1 MAYQEMG
8 AYEGD
13 DPGPYW
19 HDQIEAAQ
27 KVFEKWEK
35 RGHKIIKRYRDE
47 RDAVEMP
54 RVRYNILWSN
64 IQVLFPALYGRQAKP
79 EVSRRYMDQDPVG
92 RLASTMLE
100 RVMEYETLQFGDF
113 DQAMRGA
120 VEDRLLPGRGTAWI
134 RYEPVIVNEQPEV
147 SEGAVEVEEPGEAQ
161 IYNTQEEPTERIDAA
176 HSPIDY
182 VYWTDFLHSPAR
194 TWDEVWW
201 VSRAVYMTKDEGIER
216 FGEVFANVG
225 LDSSNTDMDA
235 KNPMTAK
242 NTYDKKAKVFEIWNK
257 RTGKVCWIA
266 KGYPQ
271 ALDERDDPLE
281 LEEFFPCPR
290 PLMATTT
297 TGTMI
302 PVPDY
307 AEYEDQAQELDNLT
321 QRIYLL
327 TKACKAVGVFNAEFK
342 ELGRLFTE
350 GVDNKLF
357 PVTAWAAM
365 SEKGGLKGAIDM
377 MDTSQIIVTLRELYA
392 AREQVKQAIYEIMG
406 ISDILRG
413 ASKAQETLGAQQ
425 LKANFGSLRMR
436 SSQGD
441 VARFASD
448 IFKLKAQVICKFYP
462 PELIVQMSGVMDTP
476 DGQNPQLL
484 QAAVQMLSN
493 STIRDFH
500 IAVEADSLAQI
511 DEQAEKQGA
520 QEAIQAIGLFLR
532 EAIPMISQAP
542 ETLPM
547 ASEMLLFLVRRFR
560 AGRGLE
566 SAVERAMKSLEE
578 KAAMAK
584 QQQPGPS
591 PEMLQ
596 LQADQQAEQMKMQ
609 AQAQTEQMK
618 LQAQAQIEQGKA
630 QLEMQIQQAK
640 MQAEMQL
647 AQMKADFETAKQNNE
662 LQIKAR
668 EMAGKEEY
676 ERWKAELEAATKITV
691 ARMANNPG
699 LDLPVIDAAAAQLT
713 QELAPPIMQA
723 MDKIAMMHDQMAN
736 MHGETMQNIG
746 AAMQRLNAPKRIIR
760 GPDGMVVG
768 VEVVQ

>member
-1 MAYQEMG
+1 MYDETG
-8 AYEGD
+8 AYDGED
-13 DPGPYW
+13 VGPYW
-19 HDQIEAAQ
+19 HDQIETAI
-27 KVFEKWEK
+27 KIFDKWEK
-35 RGHKIIKRYRDE
+35 RGLKVVKRYRDE
-47 RDAVEMP
+47 RDAIEMP
-54 RVRYNILWSN
+54 RMKFNILWSN

-100 RVMEYETLQFGDF
+100 RVMEYETTQFGDF
-113 DQAMRGA
+113 DAAMSGA
-120 VEDRLLPGRGTAWI
+120 VQDRLLPGRGTAWI
-134 RYEPVIVNEQPEV
+134 RYEPVIVNDRPDDDGVLDET
-147 SEGAVEVEEPGEAQ
+147 EESQ
-161 IYNTQEEPTERIDAA
+161 VYNTVEDPTERIDAA

-182 VYWTDFLHSPAR
+182 VYWSDFLHSPAR

-201 VSRAVYMTKDEGIER
+201 VARAVYMTKDEGVER
-216 FGEVFANVG
+216 FGDIFKNVS
-225 LDSSNTDMDA
+225 LTSSNTDMDG
-235 KNPMTAK
+235 KNPLTAK
-242 NTYDKKAKVFEIWNK
+242 MTYDKKAMVYEIWNK

-281 LEEFFPCPR
+281 LEEFFPCPK

-307 AEYEDQAQELDNLT
+307 CEYEDQAQELDNLT

-342 ELGRLFTE
+342 ELARMFSE

-357 PVTAWAAM
+357 PVTGWAAM

-392 AREQVKQAIYEIMG
+392 AREQVKQSIYEIMG

-413 ASKAQETLGAQQ
+413 SSKAQETLGAQQ
-425 LKANFGSLRMR
+425 LKANFGSLRLK

-441 VARFASD
+441 VARFATD

-462 PELIVQMSGVMDTP
+462 PELIVEMSGVMNTP
-476 DGQNPQLL
+476 DGQDPQRL
-484 QAAVQMLSN
+484 QAALEMLSN

-566 SAVERAMKSLEE
+566 SAVERAMKALQD
-578 KAAMAK
+578 KADQAA
-584 QQQPGPS
+584 QQQPGPP

-596 LQADQQAEQMKMQ
+596 MQAEQQAEQMRMQAQAQSEQMKMQ
-609 AQAQTEQMK
+609 ADAQ
-618 LQAQAQIEQGKA
+618 LAQAQA
-630 QLEMQIQQAK
+630 QLEMQMHQAK
-640 MQAEMQL
+640 VQAEMQL
-647 AQMKADFETAKQNNE
+647 AQMKADFEAAKQNNE

-676 ERWKAELEAATKITV
+676 ERWKAELDAATKIMV
-691 ARMANNPG
+691 ARIGSNPG
-699 LDLPVIDAAAAQLT
+699 IDLPVVEAAAAQIT
-713 QELAPPIMQA
+713 NELGGTIVQA
-723 MDKIAMMHDQMAN
+723 MDKITALHDNMAN
-736 MHGETMQNIG
+736 LHGESMQNIG
-746 AAMQRLNAPKRIIR
+746 AAMQKLNAPKKVIR
-760 GPDGMVVG
+760 GADGLVIG
-768 VEVVQ
+768 VETA

>member
-1 MAYQEMG
+1 MTENG
-8 AYEGD
+8 AYEGE

-19 HDQIEAAQ
+19 HDQIETAI
-27 KVFEKWEK
+27 KIFDKWEK
-35 RGHKIIKRYRDE
+35 RGLKVVKRYRDE
-47 RDAVEMP
+47 RDAIEMP
-54 RVRYNILWSN
+54 RMKFNILWSN

-100 RVMEYETLQFGDF
+100 RVMEYETTQFGDF
-113 DQAMRGA
+113 DSAMSGA
-120 VEDRLLPGRGTAWI
+120 VQDRLLPGRGTAWI
-134 RYEPVIVNEQPEV
+134 RYEPVIVNDRPEV
-147 SEGAVEVEEPGEAQ
+147 EGEMERDESQV
-161 IYNTQEEPTERIDAA
+161 YNTVEDPTERIDAA

-182 VYWTDFLHSPAR
+182 VYWSDFLHSPAR

-201 VSRAVYMTKDEGIER
+201 VARAVYMTKEEGVER
-216 FGEVFANVG
+216 FGDVFKNVG
-225 LDSSNTDMDA
+225 LTSSNTDMDG
-235 KNPMTAK
+235 KNPLTAK
-242 NTYDKKAKVFEIWNK
+242 MTYDKKAMVYEIWNK

-281 LEEFFPCPR
+281 LDEFFPCPK

-307 AEYEDQAQELDNLT
+307 CEYEDQAQELDNLT

-342 ELGRLFTE
+342 ELARMFSE

-357 PVTAWAAM
+357 PVTGWAAM

-392 AREQVKQAIYEIMG
+392 AREQVKQSIYEIMG

-413 ASKAQETLGAQQ
+413 SSKAQETLGAQQ
-425 LKANFGSLRMR
+425 LKANFGSLRLK

-441 VARFASD
+441 VARFATD

-462 PELIVQMSGVMDTP
+462 PELIVEMSGVMNTP
-476 DGQNPQLL
+476 DGQDPQRL
-484 QAAVQMLSN
+484 QAALQMLSD

-532 EAIPMISQAP
+532 EAIPMIAQAP

-566 SAVERAMKSLEE
+566 SAVERAMKALQD
-578 KAAMAK
+578 KADQAK
-584 QQQPGPS
+584 QQPSGPP
-591 PEMLQ
+591 PEMMQ
-596 LQADQQAEQMKMQ
+596 MQAEQQAEQMRMQ

-618 LQAQAQIEQGKA
+618 MQAQAQIEQGKA
-630 QLEMQIQQAK
+630 QLEMQMHQAK
-640 MQAEMQL
+640 VQADMQL
-647 AQMKADFETAKQNNE
+647 QQMKAEFEVAKQNNE
-662 LQIKAR
+662 MQMKAR

-676 ERWKAELEAATKITV
+676 ERWKAELDAATKIMV
-691 ARMANNPG
+691 ARIGSNPG
-699 LDLPVIDAAAAQLT
+699 VDLPVIEAASAQLT

-736 MHGETMQNIG
+736 MHGQTMQNIG
-746 AAMQRLNAPKRIIR
+746 EAMQKLNAPKRVVR
-760 GPDGMVVG
+760 GADGLVIG
-768 VEVVQ
+768 VELA

>member
-1 MAYQEMG
+1 MYDETG
-8 AYEGD
+8 AYEGED
-13 DPGPYW
+13 AGPYW
-19 HDQIEAAQ
+19 HDQIETAI
-27 KVFEKWEK
+27 KIFDKWEK
-35 RGHKIIKRYRDE
+35 RGLKVVKRYRDE
-47 RDAVEMP
+47 RDAIEMP
-54 RVRYNILWSN
+54 RMKFNILWSN

-100 RVMEYETLQFGDF
+100 RVMEYEITQFGDF
-113 DQAMRGA
+113 DSAMRGA

-134 RYEPVIVNEQPEV
+134 RYEPVIVNDNPEV
-147 SEGAVEVEEPGEAQ
+147 EGEMERDESQVYSSV
-161 IYNTQEEPTERIDAA
+161 EEPTERIDAA

-182 VYWTDFLHSPAR
+182 VYWSDFLHSPAR

-201 VSRAVYMTKDEGIER
+201 VARAVYMTKEEGVER
-216 FGEVFANVG
+216 FGDVFKNVS
-225 LDSSNTDMDA
+225 LTSSNTDMDG
-235 KNPMTAK
+235 KNPLTAK
-242 NTYDKKAKVFEIWNK
+242 MTYDKKAMVYEIWNK

-281 LEEFFPCPR
+281 LDEFFPCPK

-307 AEYEDQAQELDNLT
+307 CEYEDQAQELDNLT

-342 ELGRLFTE
+342 ELARMFSE

-357 PVTAWAAM
+357 PVTGWAAM

-392 AREQVKQAIYEIMG
+392 AREQVKQSIYEIMG

-413 ASKAQETLGAQQ
+413 SSKAQETLGAQQ
-425 LKANFGSLRMR
+425 LKANFGSLRLKN
-436 SSQGD
+436 SQGD
-441 VARFASD
+441 VAKFATD

-462 PELIVQMSGVMDTP
+462 PELIVEMSGVMNTP
-476 DGQNPQLL
+476 DGQDPQML
-484 QAAVQMLSN
+484 QAALQMLSN
-493 STIRDFH
+493 STVRDFH

-532 EAIPMISQAP
+532 EAIPMITQAP

-566 SAVERAMKSLEE
+566 SAVERAMKALQD
-578 KAAMAK
+578 KADAAK
-584 QQQPGPS
+584 QQPPQQN

-596 LQADQQAEQMKMQ
+596 MQADQQAEQMKMQ
-609 AQAQTEQMK
+609 AQAQSDQMK
-618 LQAQAQIEQGKA
+618 MQAEAQLAQAQAQFDMQMQEARA
-630 QLEMQIQQAK
+630 QT
-640 MQAEMQL
+640 EMQL
-647 AQMKADFETAKQNNE
+647 TQMKVDLETAKQNNE

-668 EMAGKEEY
+668 EMAGREEY
-676 ERWKAELEAATKITV
+676 ERWKAELDAATKIMV
-691 ARMANNPG
+691 ARIGSNPG
-699 LDLPVIDAAAAQLT
+699 VDLPVVEAAAAQIT
-713 QELAPPIMQA
+713 NELGGTIVQA
-723 MDKIAMMHDQMAN
+723 MDKITALHDNMAN
-736 MHGETMQNIG
+736 LHGVSMQNIG
-746 AAMQRLNAPKRIIR
+746 EAMQKLSAPKRVIR
-760 GPDGMVVG
+760 GADGLVIG
-768 VEVVQ
+768 VETA

>member
-1 MAYQEMG
+1 MYDETG
-8 AYEGD
+8 AYEGED
-13 DPGPYW
+13 AGPYW
-19 HDQIEAAQ
+19 HDQIETAI
-27 KVFEKWEK
+27 KIFDKWEK
-35 RGHKIIKRYRDE
+35 RGQKVVKRYRDE
-47 RDAVEMP
+47 RDAIEMP
-54 RVRYNILWSN
+54 RMKFNILWSN

-100 RVMEYETLQFGDF
+100 RVMEYETTQFGDF
-113 DQAMRGA
+113 DAAMSGA
-120 VEDRLLPGRGTAWI
+120 VQDRLLPGRGTAWI
-134 RYEPVIVNEQPEV
+134 RYEPVIVNESPEV
-147 SEGAVEVEEPGEAQ
+147 EGEMERDESQV
-161 IYNTQEEPTERIDAA
+161 YNTVEDPTERIDAA

-182 VYWTDFLHSPAR
+182 VYWSDFLHSPAR

-201 VSRAVYMTKDEGIER
+201 VARAVYMTKEEGVER
-216 FGEVFANVG
+216 FGDVFKNVS
-225 LDSSNTDMDA
+225 LTSSNTDMDG

-242 NTYDKKAKVFEIWNK
+242 MTYDKKAMVYEIWNK
-257 RTGKVCWIA
+257 RTAKVCWIA

-281 LEEFFPCPR
+281 LDEFFPCPK

-302 PVPDY
+302 PVPDFC
-307 AEYEDQAQELDNLT
+307 EYEDQAQELDNLT

-342 ELGRLFTE
+342 ELARMFSE

-377 MDTSQIIVTLRELYA
+377 MDTSQIIITLRELYS
-392 AREQVKQAIYEIMG
+392 AREQVKQSIYEIMG

-413 ASKAQETLGAQQ
+413 SSKAQETLGAQQ
-425 LKANFGSLRMR
+425 LKANFGSLRLK

-441 VARFASD
+441 VAKFATD

-462 PELIVQMSGVMDTP
+462 PELIVEMSGVMNTP
-476 DGQNPQLL
+476 DGQDPQML
-484 QAAVQMLSN
+484 QAALQMLSN

-520 QEAIQAIGLFLR
+520 QEAIGAIGAFLR
-532 EAIPMISQAP
+532 EAIPMMTQAP

-547 ASEMLLFLVRRFR
+547 ASEMLLFLVRRYR

-566 SAVERAMKSLEE
+566 SAVEKAMKALQD
-578 KAAMAK
+578 KADAAK
-584 QQQPGPS
+584 QQPPRPS
-591 PEMLQ
+591 PEMMQ
-596 LQADQQAEQMKMQ
+596 MQADQQAEQMRMQSQAQSEQMKMQADAQLAQ
-609 AQAQTEQMK
+609 AQAQLDMQM
-618 LQAQAQIEQGKA
+618 
-630 QLEMQIQQAK
+630 QQAK
-640 MQAEMQL
+640 AQADMQL

-676 ERWKAELEAATKITV
+676 ERWKAELDAATKIMV
-691 ARMANNPG
+691 ARIGSNPG
-699 LDLPVIDAAAAQLT
+699 VDLPVIEAASAQIT
-713 QELAPPIMQA
+713 NELGGTIVQA

-736 MHGETMQNIG
+736 MHGESMQNIG
-746 AAMQRLNAPKRIIR
+746 KAMQQLSAPKKVVR
-760 GPDGMVVG
+760 GADGLVIG
-768 VEVVQ
+768 VEIA

>member
-1 MAYQEMG
+1 MTENG
-8 AYEGD
+8 AYEGE

-19 HDQIEAAQ
+19 HDQIETAI
-27 KVFEKWEK
+27 KIFDKWEK
-35 RGHKIIKRYRDE
+35 RGLKVVKRYRDE
-47 RDAVEMP
+47 RDAIEMP
-54 RVRYNILWSN
+54 RMKFNILWSN

-100 RVMEYETLQFGDF
+100 RVMEYETTQFGDF
-113 DQAMRGA
+113 DAAMSGA
-120 VEDRLLPGRGTAWI
+120 VQDRLLPGRGTAWI
-134 RYEPVIVNEQPEV
+134 RYEPVIVNEQPE
-147 SEGAVEVEEPGEAQ
+147 STETAGEMEEPTEPQVSGVVED
-161 IYNTQEEPTERIDAA
+161 PTERIDAA

-182 VYWTDFLHSPAR
+182 VYWSDFLHSPAR

-201 VSRAVYMTKDEGIER
+201 VARAVYMTKEEGIER
-216 FGEVFANVG
+216 FGDVFKNVS
-225 LDSSNTDMDA
+225 LTSSNTDMDG

-242 NTYDKKAKVFEIWNK
+242 MTYDKKAMVYEIWNK
-257 RTGKVCWIA
+257 RSGKVCWIA

-281 LEEFFPCPR
+281 LEEFFPCPK

-307 AEYEDQAQELDNLT
+307 CEYEDQAQELDNLT

-342 ELGRLFTE
+342 ELARMFSE

-357 PVTAWAAM
+357 PVTGWAAM

-377 MDTSQIIVTLRELYA
+377 MDTSQIIITLRELYT
-392 AREQVKQAIYEIMG
+392 AREQVKQSIYEIMG

-413 ASKAQETLGAQQ
+413 SSKAQETLGAQQ
-425 LKANFGSLRMR
+425 LKANFGSLRLR

-441 VARFASD
+441 VARFATD

-462 PELIVQMSGVMDTP
+462 PELIVEMSGVMNTP
-476 DGQNPQLL
+476 DGQDPQML
-484 QAAVQMLSN
+484 QAAIQMLSN

-520 QEAIQAIGLFLR
+520 QEAIQAIGMFLR

-547 ASEMLLFLVRRFR
+547 ATEMLLFLVRRFR

-566 SAVERAMKSLEE
+566 SAVERAMKALQD
-578 KAAMAK
+578 KADQAK
-584 QQQPGPS
+584 QQPPQQN

-596 LQADQQAEQMKMQ
+596 MQAEQQAEQMRMQ

-618 LQAQAQIEQGKA
+618 MQAQAQIEQGKA
-630 QLEMQIQQAK
+630 QLEMQMHQAK
-640 MQAEMQL
+640 TQAEMQL
-647 AQMKADFETAKQNNE
+647 AQMKAEFEVAKQNNE
-662 LQIKAR
+662 MQIKAR

-676 ERWKAELEAATKITV
+676 ERWKAELDAATKIMV
-691 ARMANNPG
+691 ARIGSNPG
-699 LDLPVIDAAAAQLT
+699 VDIPVIEAASAQLT

-736 MHGETMQNIG
+736 MHGQTMQNIG
-746 AAMQRLNAPKRIIR
+746 EAMQRLNAPKRVIR
-760 GPDGMVVG
+760 GADGLVIG
-768 VEVVQ
+768 VETA

>member
-1 MAYQEMG
+1 MYEENG
-8 AYEGD
+8 AYEGE

-19 HDQIEAAQ
+19 HDQIETAI
-27 KVFEKWEK
+27 KIFDKWEK
-35 RGHKIIKRYRDE
+35 RGLKVVKRYRDE
-47 RDAVEMP
+47 RDAIEMP
-54 RVRYNILWSN
+54 RMKFNILWSN

-100 RVMEYETLQFGDF
+100 RVMEYETTQFGDF
-113 DQAMRGA
+113 DAAMSGA
-120 VEDRLLPGRGTAWI
+120 VQDRLLPGRGTAWI
-134 RYEPVIVNEQPEV
+134 RYEPVIVNDRPEV
-147 SEGAVEVEEPGEAQ
+147 EGEMERDESQV
-161 IYNTQEEPTERIDAA
+161 YNTVEDPTERIDAA

-182 VYWTDFLHSPAR
+182 VYWSDFLHSPAR

-201 VSRAVYMTKDEGIER
+201 VARAVYMTKEEGVER
-216 FGEVFANVG
+216 FGDVFKNVS
-225 LDSSNTDMDA
+225 LTSSNTDMDG
-235 KNPMTAK
+235 KNPLTAK
-242 NTYDKKAKVFEIWNK
+242 MTYDKKAMVYEIWNK

-281 LEEFFPCPR
+281 LDEFFPCPK

-307 AEYEDQAQELDNLT
+307 CEYEDQAQELDNLT

-342 ELGRLFTE
+342 ELARMFSE

-357 PVTAWAAM
+357 PVTGWAAM

-392 AREQVKQAIYEIMG
+392 AREQVKQSIYEIMG

-413 ASKAQETLGAQQ
+413 SSKAQETLGAQQ
-425 LKANFGSLRMR
+425 LKANFGSLRLK

-441 VARFASD
+441 VARFATD

-462 PELIVQMSGVMDTP
+462 PELIVEMSGVMNTP
-476 DGQNPQLL
+476 DGQDPQRL
-484 QAAVQMLSN
+484 QAALQMLSD

-566 SAVERAMKSLEE
+566 SAVERAMKALQD
-578 KAAMAK
+578 KADQAK
-584 QQQPGPS
+584 QQPASPP

-596 LQADQQAEQMKMQ
+596 MQAEQQAEQMRMQAQAQSEQMKMQ
-609 AQAQTEQMK
+609 ADAQ
-618 LQAQAQIEQGKA
+618 LAQAQAQ
-630 QLEMQIQQAK
+630 LDMQMQQAK
-640 MQAEMQL
+640 AQADMQL
-647 AQMKADFETAKQNNE
+647 AQMKADFEAAKQNNE

-676 ERWKAELEAATKITV
+676 ERWKAELDAATKIMV
-691 ARMANNPG
+691 ARIGSNPG
-699 LDLPVIDAAAAQLT
+699 VDLPVIEAASAQIT
-713 QELAPPIMQA
+713 NELGAP
-723 MDKIAMMHDQMAN
+723 IAEAVNRMVEMHDQMAN
-736 MHGETMQNIG
+736 MHGQTMQNIG
-746 AAMQRLNAPKRIIR
+746 EAMQRLNAPKKVIR
-760 GPDGMVVG
+760 GADGLVIG
-768 VEVVQ
+768 VETA

>member
-1 MAYQEMG
+1 MYAENG
-8 AYEGD
+8 AYEGKD
-13 DPGPYW
+13 SGPYW
-19 HDQIEAAQ
+19 HDQIETAI
-27 KVFEKWEK
+27 KIFDKWEK
-35 RGHKIIKRYRDE
+35 RGLKVVKRYRDE
-47 RDAVEMP
+47 RDAIEMP
-54 RVRYNILWSN
+54 RMKFNILWSN

-100 RVMEYETLQFGDF
+100 RVMEYETMQFGDF
-113 DQAMRGA
+113 DAAMSGA
-120 VEDRLLPGRGTAWI
+120 VQDRLLPGRGTAWI
-134 RYEPVIVNEQPEV
+134 RYEPVIVNDRPEV
-147 SEGAVEVEEPGEAQ
+147 EGEMEQDEAQ
-161 IYNTQEEPTERIDAA
+161 VYNTIEDPTERIDAA

-182 VYWTDFLHSPAR
+182 VYWSDFLHSPAR

-201 VSRAVYMTKDEGIER
+201 VARAVYMTKEEGVER
-216 FGEVFANVG
+216 FGDVFNNVS
-225 LDSSNTDMDA
+225 LTSSNTDMDG
-235 KNPMTAK
+235 KNPLTAK
-242 NTYDKKAKVFEIWNK
+242 MTYDKKAMVYEIWNK
-257 RTGKVCWIA
+257 RTAKVCWIA

-281 LEEFFPCPR
+281 LEEFFPCPK

-307 AEYEDQAQELDNLT
+307 CEYEDQAQELDNLT

-342 ELGRLFTE
+342 ELARMFSE

-357 PVTAWAAM
+357 PVTGWAAM

-392 AREQVKQAIYEIMG
+392 AREQVKQSIYEIMG

-413 ASKAQETLGAQQ
+413 SSKAQETLGAQQ
-425 LKANFGSLRMR
+425 LKANFGSLRLK

-441 VARFASD
+441 VARFATD

-462 PELIVQMSGVMDTP
+462 PELIVQMSGVMNTP
-476 DGQNPQLL
+476 DGQDPQRL
-484 QAAVQMLSN
+484 QAALEMLSN

-532 EAIPMISQAP
+532 EAIPMITQAP

-566 SAVERAMKSLEE
+566 SAVERAMKALQD
-578 KAAMAK
+578 KADAAT
-584 QQQPGPS
+584 QQQPGPP

-596 LQADQQAEQMKMQ
+596 MQAEQQAEQMRMQ

-618 LQAQAQIEQGKA
+618 MQAQAQIEQGKA
-630 QLEMQIQQAK
+630 QLEMQMHQAK
-640 MQAEMQL
+640 VEAEMQL
-647 AQMKADFETAKQNNE
+647 AQMKADFETIKQNNE

-668 EMAGKEEY
+668 EMAGREEY
-676 ERWKAELEAATKITV
+676 ERWKAELDAATKIMV
-691 ARMANNPG
+691 ARIGSNPG
-699 LDLPVIDAAAAQLT
+699 VDLPVVEAAAAQIT
-713 QELAPPIMQA
+713 NELGGTIVQA
-723 MDKIAMMHDQMAN
+723 MDKITALHDNMAN
-736 MHGETMQNIG
+736 LHGESMQNIG
-746 AAMQRLNAPKRIIR
+746 EAMQRLTAPKKVIR
-760 GPDGMVVG
+760 GADGLVIG
-768 VEVVQ
+768 VETA

>member
-1 MAYQEMG
+1 MYAENG
-8 AYEGD
+8 AYEGED
-13 DPGPYW
+13 SGPYW
-19 HDQIEAAQ
+19 HDQIETAI
-27 KVFEKWEK
+27 KIFDKWEK
-35 RGHKIIKRYRDE
+35 RGLKVVKRYRDE
-47 RDAVEMP
+47 RDAIEMP
-54 RVRYNILWSN
+54 RMKFNILWSN

-100 RVMEYETLQFGDF
+100 RVMEYETMQFGDF
-113 DQAMRGA
+113 DAAMSGA
-120 VEDRLLPGRGTAWI
+120 VQDRLLPGRGTAWI
-134 RYEPVIVNEQPEV
+134 RYEPVIVNDRPEV
-147 SEGAVEVEEPGEAQ
+147 EGEMEQDEAQ
-161 IYNTQEEPTERIDAA
+161 VYNTIEDPTERIDAA

-182 VYWTDFLHSPAR
+182 VYWSDFLHSPAR

-201 VSRAVYMTKDEGIER
+201 VARAVYMTKEEGVER
-216 FGEVFANVG
+216 FGDVFNNVS
-225 LDSSNTDMDA
+225 LTSSNTDMDG
-235 KNPMTAK
+235 KNPLTAK
-242 NTYDKKAKVFEIWNK
+242 MTYDKKAMVYEIWNK
-257 RTGKVCWIA
+257 RTAKVCWIA

-281 LEEFFPCPR
+281 LDEFFPCPK

-307 AEYEDQAQELDNLT
+307 CEYEDQAQELDNLT

-342 ELGRLFTE
+342 ELARMFSE

-357 PVTAWAAM
+357 PVTGWAAM

-392 AREQVKQAIYEIMG
+392 AREQVKQSIYEIMG

-413 ASKAQETLGAQQ
+413 SSKAQETLGAQQ
-425 LKANFGSLRMR
+425 LKANFGSLRLK

-441 VARFASD
+441 VARFATD

-462 PELIVQMSGVMDTP
+462 PELIVQMSGVMNTP
-476 DGQNPQLL
+476 DGQDPQML
-484 QAAVQMLSN
+484 QAALEMLSN

-520 QEAIQAIGLFLR
+520 QEAIQAIGMFLR
-532 EAIPMISQAP
+532 EAIPMITQAP

-566 SAVERAMKSLEE
+566 SAVERAMKALQD
-578 KAAMAK
+578 KADAAT
-584 QQQPGPS
+584 QQQPGPP

-596 LQADQQAEQMKMQ
+596 MQAEQQAEQMRMQ
-609 AQAQTEQMK
+609 AQAQSEQMK
-618 LQAQAQIEQGKA
+618 MQAQAQIEQGKA
-630 QLEMQIQQAK
+630 QLEMQMHQAK
-640 MQAEMQL
+640 VEAEMQL
-647 AQMKADFETAKQNNE
+647 AQMKADFETIKQNNE

-668 EMAGKEEY
+668 EMAGREEY
-676 ERWKAELEAATKITV
+676 ERWKAELDAATKIMV
-691 ARMANNPG
+691 ARIGSNPG
-699 LDLPVIDAAAAQLT
+699 VDLPVVEAAAAQIT
-713 QELAPPIMQA
+713 NELGGTIVQA
-723 MDKIAMMHDQMAN
+723 MDKITALHDNMAN
-736 MHGETMQNIG
+736 LHGESMQNIG
-746 AAMQRLNAPKRIIR
+746 AAMQRLTAPKKVIR
-760 GPDGMVVG
+760 GADGLVIG
-768 VEVVQ
+768 VETT

>member
-1 MAYQEMG
+1 MYEENG
-8 AYEGD
+8 AYEGE

-19 HDQIEAAQ
+19 HDQIETAI
-27 KVFEKWEK
+27 KIFDKWEK
-35 RGHKIIKRYRDE
+35 RGLKVVKRYRDE
-47 RDAVEMP
+47 RDAIEMP
-54 RVRYNILWSN
+54 RMKFNILWSN

-100 RVMEYETLQFGDF
+100 RVMEYETTQFGDF
-113 DQAMRGA
+113 DAAMSGA
-120 VEDRLLPGRGTAWI
+120 VQDRLLPGRGTAWI
-134 RYEPVIVNEQPEV
+134 RYEPVIVNDRPEV
-147 SEGAVEVEEPGEAQ
+147 KGVEQDESQVYNAVED
-161 IYNTQEEPTERIDAA
+161 PTERIDAA

-182 VYWTDFLHSPAR
+182 VYWSDFLHSPAR

-201 VSRAVYMTKDEGIER
+201 VARAVYMTKEEGVER
-216 FGEVFANVG
+216 FGDVFNNVS
-225 LDSSNTDMDA
+225 LTSSNTDMDG
-235 KNPMTAK
+235 KNPLTAK
-242 NTYDKKAKVFEIWNK
+242 MTYDKKAMVYEIWNK
-257 RTGKVCWIA
+257 RTAKVCWIA

-281 LEEFFPCPR
+281 LDEFFPCPK

-307 AEYEDQAQELDNLT
+307 CEYEDQAQELDNLT

-342 ELGRLFTE
+342 ELARMFSE

-357 PVTAWAAM
+357 PVTGWAAM

-392 AREQVKQAIYEIMG
+392 AREQVKQSIYEIMG

-413 ASKAQETLGAQQ
+413 SSKAQETLGAQQ
-425 LKANFGSLRMR
+425 LKANFGSLRLK

-441 VARFASD
+441 VAKFATD
-448 IFKLKAQVICKFYP
+448 IFKLKAQIICKFYP
-462 PELIVQMSGVMDTP
+462 PELIVEMSGVMNTP
-476 DGQNPQLL
+476 DGQDPQML
-484 QAAVQMLSN
+484 QAALEMLSN

-566 SAVERAMKSLEE
+566 SAVERAMKALQD
-578 KAAMAK
+578 KADQAA
-584 QQQPGPS
+584 QQQPGPP

-596 LQADQQAEQMKMQ
+596 MQAEQQAEQMRMQAQAQSEQMKMQ
-609 AQAQTEQMK
+609 ADAQ
-618 LQAQAQIEQGKA
+618 LAQAQA
-630 QLEMQIQQAK
+630 QLEMQMHQAK
-640 MQAEMQL
+640 VEAEMQL
-647 AQMKADFETAKQNNE
+647 AQMKADFETVKQNNE

-676 ERWKAELEAATKITV
+676 ERWKAELDAATKIMV
-691 ARMANNPG
+691 ARIGSNPG
-699 LDLPVIDAAAAQLT
+699 IDLPVVEAAAAQIT
-713 QELAPPIMQA
+713 NELGGTIVQA
-723 MDKIAMMHDQMAN
+723 MDKITALHDNMAN
-736 MHGETMQNIG
+736 LHGESMQNIG
-746 AAMQRLNAPKRIIR
+746 AAMQRLTAPKKVIR
-760 GPDGMVVG
+760 GADGLVIG
-768 VEVVQ
+768 VETT

>member
-1 MAYQEMG
+1 MYEENG
-8 AYEGD
+8 AYEGE

-19 HDQIEAAQ
+19 HDQIETAI
-27 KVFEKWEK
+27 KIFDKWEK
-35 RGHKIIKRYRDE
+35 RGLKVVKRYRDE
-47 RDAVEMP
+47 RDAIEMP
-54 RVRYNILWSN
+54 RMKFNILWSN

-100 RVMEYETLQFGDF
+100 RVMEYETTQFGDF
-113 DQAMRGA
+113 DAAMSGA
-120 VEDRLLPGRGTAWI
+120 VQDRLLPGRGTAWI
-134 RYEPVIVNEQPEV
+134 RYEPVIVNDRPEV
-147 SEGAVEVEEPGEAQ
+147 EGVEQDESQV
-161 IYNTQEEPTERIDAA
+161 YNTIEDPTERIDAA

-182 VYWTDFLHSPAR
+182 VYWSDFLHSPAR

-201 VSRAVYMTKDEGIER
+201 VARAVYMTKEEGVER
-216 FGEVFANVG
+216 FGDVFNNVS
-225 LDSSNTDMDA
+225 LTSSNTDMDG
-235 KNPMTAK
+235 KNPLTAK
-242 NTYDKKAKVFEIWNK
+242 MTYDKKAMVYEIWNK
-257 RTGKVCWIA
+257 RTAKVCWIA

-281 LEEFFPCPR
+281 LEEFFPCPK

-307 AEYEDQAQELDNLT
+307 CEYEDQAQELDNLT

-342 ELGRLFTE
+342 ELARMFSE

-357 PVTAWAAM
+357 PVTGWAAM

-392 AREQVKQAIYEIMG
+392 AREQVKQSIYEIMG

-413 ASKAQETLGAQQ
+413 SSKAQETLGAQQ
-425 LKANFGSLRMR
+425 LKANFGSLRLK

-441 VARFASD
+441 VARFATD
-448 IFKLKAQVICKFYP
+448 IFKLKAQIICKFYP
-462 PELIVQMSGVMDTP
+462 PELIVQMSGVMNTP
-476 DGQNPQLL
+476 DGQDPQML
-484 QAAVQMLSN
+484 QAALEMLSN

-566 SAVERAMKSLEE
+566 SAVERAMKALQD
-578 KAAMAK
+578 KADQAA
-584 QQQPGPS
+584 QQQPGPP

-596 LQADQQAEQMKMQ
+596 MQAEQQAEQMRMQAQAQSEQMKMQ
-609 AQAQTEQMK
+609 ADAQ
-618 LQAQAQIEQGKA
+618 LAQAQA
-630 QLEMQIQQAK
+630 QLEMQMHQAK
-640 MQAEMQL
+640 VQAEMQL
-647 AQMKADFETAKQNNE
+647 AQMKADFETVKQNNE

-676 ERWKAELEAATKITV
+676 ERWKAELDAATKIMV
-691 ARMANNPG
+691 ARIGSNPG
-699 LDLPVIDAAAAQLT
+699 VDLPVVEAAAAQIT
-713 QELAPPIMQA
+713 NELGGTIVQA
-723 MDKIAMMHDQMAN
+723 MDKITALHDNMAN
-736 MHGETMQNIG
+736 LHGESMQNIG
-746 AAMQRLNAPKRIIR
+746 MAMQKLSAPKRIVR
-760 GPDGMVVG
+760 GPDGKAIG
-768 VEVVQ
+768 VEVVS

>member
-113 DQAMRGA
+113 DQAMRGV
-120 VEDRLLPGRGTAWI
+120 VEDRLLPGRGMAWI

-147 SEGAVEVEEPGEAQ
+147 SEAAVDVEEPGEAQ

-216 FGEVFANVG
+216 FGDVFENVG

-357 PVTAWAAM
+357 PVTSWAAM

-377 MDTSQIIVTLRELYA
+377 MDTSTIIVTLRELYS

-476 DGQNPQLL
+476 DGQDPQLL

-566 SAVERAMKSLEE
+566 SAVERAMKALEQ
-578 KAAMAK
+578 KAEMAK
-584 QQQPGPS
+584 QQQPGPP
-591 PEMLQ
+591 PEMMQ
-596 LQADQQAEQMKMQ
+596 MQADQQAEQMRMQ

-618 LQAQAQIEQGKA
+618 MQAQAQIEQGKA
-630 QLEMQIQQAK
+630 QLEMQMHQAK

-647 AQMKADFETAKQNNE
+647 AQMKADFETVKQNNE

-676 ERWKAELEAATKITV
+676 ERWKAELDAATKIMV
-691 ARMANNPG
+691 ARIGSNPG
-699 LDLPVIDAAAAQLT
+699 IDLPVIEAAAAQIT
-713 QELAPPIMQA
+713 NELGGTIVQA
-723 MDKIAMMHDQMAN
+723 MDKMSLMHDQMAN
-736 MHGETMQNIG
+736 MHGESMQNIG
-746 AAMQRLNAPKRIIR
+746 VAMQRLNAPKRIVR
-760 GPDGMVVG
+760 GPDGKAIG
-768 VEVVQ
+768 VEVVG

>member
-1 MAYQEMG
+1 MYEENG
-8 AYEGD
+8 AYEGE

-19 HDQIEAAQ
+19 HDQIETAI
-27 KVFEKWEK
+27 KVFDKWEK
-35 RGHKIIKRYRDE
+35 RGLKVVKRYRDE
-47 RDAVEMP
+47 RDAIEMP
-54 RVRYNILWSN
+54 RMKFNILWSN

-100 RVMEYETLQFGDF
+100 RVMEYETTQFGDF
-113 DQAMRGA
+113 DAAMSGA
-120 VEDRLLPGRGTAWI
+120 VQDRLLPGRGTAWI
-134 RYEPVIVNEQPEV
+134 RYEPVIVNDNPEV
-147 SEGAVEVEEPGEAQ
+147 EGEMEREESQ
-161 IYNTQEEPTERIDAA
+161 VYSSVEEPTERIDAA

-182 VYWTDFLHSPAR
+182 VYWSDFLHSPAR

-201 VSRAVYMTKDEGIER
+201 VARAVYMTKEEGVER
-216 FGEVFANVG
+216 FGDVFKNVS
-225 LDSSNTDMDA
+225 LTSQNTDMDG
-235 KNPMTAK
+235 KNPLTAK
-242 NTYDKKAKVFEIWNK
+242 MTYDKKAMVYEIWNK

-281 LEEFFPCPR
+281 LDEFFPCPK

-307 AEYEDQAQELDNLT
+307 CEYEDQAQELDNLT

-342 ELGRLFTE
+342 ELARMFSE

-357 PVTAWAAM
+357 PVTGWAAM

-392 AREQVKQAIYEIMG
+392 AREQVKQSIYEIMG

-413 ASKAQETLGAQQ
+413 SSKAQETLGAQQ
-425 LKANFGSLRMR
+425 LKANFGSLRLK

-441 VARFASD
+441 VAKFATD

-462 PELIVQMSGVMDTP
+462 PELIVQMSGVMNTP
-476 DGQNPQLL
+476 DGQDPQKL
-484 QAAVQMLSN
+484 QAALQMLSD

-566 SAVERAMKSLEE
+566 SAVERAMKALQD
-578 KAAMAK
+578 KADQAK
-584 QQQPGPS
+584 QQPAGPP

-596 LQADQQAEQMKMQ
+596 MQAEQQAEQMRMQAQAQSEQMKMQ
-609 AQAQTEQMK
+609 ADAQ
-618 LQAQAQIEQGKA
+618 LAQAQAQ
-630 QLEMQIQQAK
+630 LDMQMQQAK
-640 MQAEMQL
+640 AQADMQL
-647 AQMKADFETAKQNNE
+647 AQMKADFEAAKQNNE

-676 ERWKAELEAATKITV
+676 ERWKAELDAATKIMV
-691 ARMANNPG
+691 ARIGSNPG
-699 LDLPVIDAAAAQLT
+699 VDLPVVEAAAAQIT
-713 QELAPPIMQA
+713 NELGGTIVQA
-723 MDKIAMMHDQMAN
+723 MDKITALHDNMAN
-736 MHGETMQNIG
+736 LHGESMQNIG
-746 AAMQRLNAPKRIIR
+746 AAMQRLNAPKKVIR
-760 GPDGMVVG
+760 GADGLVIG
-768 VEVVQ
+768 VETA

>member
-13 DPGPYW
+13 NPGPYW

-27 KVFEKWEK
+27 KVFDKWEK
-35 RGHKIIKRYRDE
+35 RGHKIVKRYRDE

-100 RVMEYETLQFGDF
+100 RVMEYETIQFGDF

-201 VSRAVYMTKDEGIER
+201 VSRAVYMTKDEGMER
-216 FGEVFANVG
+216 FGDVFANVG

-377 MDTSQIIVTLRELYA
+377 MDTSTIIVTLRELYS

-520 QEAIQAIGLFLR
+520 QEAIQAIGVFLR

-676 ERWKAELEAATKITV
+676 ERWKAELDAATKIMV
-691 ARMANNPG
+691 ARIGSNPG
-699 LDLPVIDAAAAQLT
+699 VDLPVVEAAAAQIT
-713 QELAPPIMQA
+713 NELGAPIMQA
-723 MDKIAMMHDQMAN
+723 MDKMALMHDQMAN

-746 AAMQRLNAPKRIIR
+746 AAMQKLNAPKRVIR
-760 GPDGMVVG
+760 GPDGLVVG
-768 VEVVQ
+768 VEAVQ

>member
-1 MAYQEMG
+1 MYEENG
-8 AYEGD
+8 AYEGE

-19 HDQIEAAQ
+19 HDQIETAI
-27 KVFEKWEK
+27 KIFDKWEK
-35 RGHKIIKRYRDE
+35 RGLKVIKRYRDE
-47 RDAVEMP
+47 RDAIEMP
-54 RVRYNILWSN
+54 RMKFNILWSN

-100 RVMEYETLQFGDF
+100 RVMEYETTQFNDF
-113 DQAMRGA
+113 DAAMSGA
-120 VEDRLLPGRGTAWI
+120 VQDRLLPGRGTAWI
-134 RYEPVIVNEQPEV
+134 RYEPIIVNEQPEAT
-147 SEGAVEVEEPGEAQ
+147 ETAKEMEEPTEPQVSGVVED
-161 IYNTQEEPTERIDAA
+161 PTERIDAA

-182 VYWTDFLHSPAR
+182 VYWSDFLHSPAR

-201 VSRAVYMTKDEGIER
+201 VARAVYMTKDEGVER
-216 FGEVFANVG
+216 FGDVFKNVS
-225 LDSSNTDMDA
+225 LTSSNTDMDG
-235 KNPMTAK
+235 KNPLTAK
-242 NTYDKKAKVFEIWNK
+242 MTYDKKAMVYEIWNK

-281 LEEFFPCPR
+281 LEEFFPCPK

-307 AEYEDQAQELDNLT
+307 CEYEDQAQELDNLT

-342 ELGRLFTE
+342 ELARMFSE

-357 PVTAWAAM
+357 PVTGWAAM

-392 AREQVKQAIYEIMG
+392 AREQVKQSIYEIMG

-413 ASKAQETLGAQQ
+413 SSKAQETLGAQQ
-425 LKANFGSLRMR
+425 LKANFGSLRLK
-436 SSQGD
+436 SSQGE
-441 VARFASD
+441 VARFATD

-462 PELIVQMSGVMDTP
+462 PELIVEMSGVMNTP
-476 DGQNPQLL
+476 DGQDPQML
-484 QAAVQMLSN
+484 QAAIQMLSN

-532 EAIPMISQAP
+532 EAIPMIAQAP

-566 SAVERAMKSLEE
+566 SAVERAMKALQD
-578 KAAMAK
+578 KADAAK
-584 QQQPGPS
+584 QQPPQQN

-596 LQADQQAEQMKMQ
+596 MQAEQQAEQMRMQ

-618 LQAQAQIEQGKA
+618 MQAQAQIEQGKA
-630 QLEMQIQQAK
+630 QLEMQMHQAK
-640 MQAEMQL
+640 TQAEMQL
-647 AQMKADFETAKQNNE
+647 AQMKAEFEVAKQNNE
-662 LQIKAR
+662 MQIKAR
-668 EMAGKEEY
+668 EMAGREEY
-676 ERWKAELEAATKITV
+676 ERWKAELDAATKIMV
-691 ARMANNPG
+691 ARIGSNPG
-699 LDLPVIDAAAAQLT
+699 VDLPVVEAAASQIT
-713 QELAPPIMQA
+713 NELGAPIMDA
-723 MDKIAMMHDQMAN
+723 VNKMVEMHDQMAN
-736 MHGETMQNIG
+736 MHGQTMQNIG
-746 AAMQRLNAPKRIIR
+746 EAMRKMGAPKRVVR
-760 GPDGMVVG
+760 GADGMVIG
-768 VEVVQ
+768 VEAIQ

>member
-1 MAYQEMG
+1 MYAENG
-8 AYEGD
+8 AYEGED
-13 DPGPYW
+13 SGPYW
-19 HDQIEAAQ
+19 HDQIETAI
-27 KVFEKWEK
+27 KIFDKWEK
-35 RGHKIIKRYRDE
+35 RGLKVVKRYRDE
-47 RDAVEMP
+47 RDAIEMP
-54 RVRYNILWSN
+54 RMKFNILWSN

-100 RVMEYETLQFGDF
+100 RVMEYETTQFGDF
-113 DQAMRGA
+113 DAAMSGA
-120 VEDRLLPGRGTAWI
+120 VQDRLLPGRGTAWI
-134 RYEPVIVNEQPEV
+134 RYEPVIVNDRPEV
-147 SEGAVEVEEPGEAQ
+147 EGVEQDESQVYNAVED
-161 IYNTQEEPTERIDAA
+161 PTERIDAA

-182 VYWTDFLHSPAR
+182 VYWSDFLHSPAR

-201 VSRAVYMTKDEGIER
+201 VARAVYMTKEEGVER
-216 FGEVFANVG
+216 FGDVFNNVS
-225 LDSSNTDMDA
+225 LTSSNTDMDG
-235 KNPMTAK
+235 KNPLTAK
-242 NTYDKKAKVFEIWNK
+242 MTYDKKAMVYEIWNK
-257 RTGKVCWIA
+257 RTAKVCWIA

-281 LEEFFPCPR
+281 LDEFFPCPK

-307 AEYEDQAQELDNLT
+307 CEYEDQAQELDNLT

-342 ELGRLFTE
+342 ELARMFSE

-357 PVTAWAAM
+357 PVTGWAAM

-392 AREQVKQAIYEIMG
+392 AREQVKQSIYEIMG

-413 ASKAQETLGAQQ
+413 SSKAQETLGAQQ
-425 LKANFGSLRMR
+425 LKANFGSLRLK

-441 VARFASD
+441 VARFATD

-462 PELIVQMSGVMDTP
+462 PELIVQMSGVMNTP
-476 DGQNPQLL
+476 DGQDPQML
-484 QAAVQMLSN
+484 QAALEMLSN

-520 QEAIQAIGLFLR
+520 QEAIQAIGMFLR
-532 EAIPMISQAP
+532 EAIPMITQAP

-566 SAVERAMKSLEE
+566 SAVERAMKALQD
-578 KAAMAK
+578 KADAAT
-584 QQQPGPS
+584 QQQPGPP

-596 LQADQQAEQMKMQ
+596 MQAEQQAEQMRMQ
-609 AQAQTEQMK
+609 AQAQSEQMK
-618 LQAQAQIEQGKA
+618 MQAQAQIEQGKA
-630 QLEMQIQQAK
+630 QLEMQMHQAK
-640 MQAEMQL
+640 VEAEMQL
-647 AQMKADFETAKQNNE
+647 AQMKADFETIKQNNE

-668 EMAGKEEY
+668 EMAGREEY
-676 ERWKAELEAATKITV
+676 ERWKAELDAATKIMV
-691 ARMANNPG
+691 ARIGSNPG
-699 LDLPVIDAAAAQLT
+699 VDLPVVEAAAAQIT
-713 QELAPPIMQA
+713 NELGGTIVQA
-723 MDKIAMMHDQMAN
+723 MDKITALHDNMAN
-736 MHGETMQNIG
+736 LHGESMQNIG
-746 AAMQRLNAPKRIIR
+746 AAMQRLTAPKKVIR
-760 GPDGMVVG
+760 GADGLVIG
-768 VEVVQ
+768 VETT

>member
-1 MAYQEMG
+1 MYDETG
-8 AYEGD
+8 AYEGED
-13 DPGPYW
+13 AGPYW
-19 HDQIEAAQ
+19 HDQIEAAI
-27 KVFEKWEK
+27 KIFDKWEK
-35 RGHKIIKRYRDE
+35 RGQKVVKRYRDE
-47 RDAVEMP
+47 RDAIEMP
-54 RVRYNILWSN
+54 RMKFNILWSN
-64 IQVLFPALYGRQAKP
+64 IQVLYPALYGRQAKP

-100 RVMEYETLQFGDF
+100 RVMEYETTQFGDF
-113 DQAMRGA
+113 DAAMSGA
-120 VEDRLLPGRGTAWI
+120 VQDRLLPGRGTAWI
-134 RYEPVIVNEQPEV
+134 RYEPVIVNETPEV
-147 SEGAVEVEEPGEAQ
+147 EGEMERDESQV
-161 IYNTQEEPTERIDAA
+161 YNTIEDPTERIDAA

-182 VYWTDFLHSPAR
+182 VYWADFLHSPAR

-201 VSRAVYMTKDEGIER
+201 VARAVYMTKEEGVKR
-216 FGEVFANVG
+216 FGDVFKNVS
-225 LDSSNTDMDA
+225 LTSSNTDMDG

-242 NTYDKKAKVFEIWNK
+242 MTYDKKAMVYEIWNK
-257 RTGKVCWIA
+257 RTAKVCWIA

-281 LEEFFPCPR
+281 LDEFFPCPK

-307 AEYEDQAQELDNLT
+307 CEYEDQAQELDNLT

-342 ELGRLFTE
+342 ELARMFSE

-377 MDTSQIIVTLRELYA
+377 MDTSQIIITLRELYA
-392 AREQVKQAIYEIMG
+392 AREQVKQSIYEIMG

-413 ASKAQETLGAQQ
+413 SSKAQETLGAQQ
-425 LKANFGSLRMR
+425 LKANFGSLRLK

-441 VARFASD
+441 VAKFATD

-462 PELIVQMSGVMDTP
+462 PELIVEMSGVMNTP
-476 DGQNPQLL
+476 DGQDPQML
-484 QAAVQMLSN
+484 QAALQMLSN

-520 QEAIQAIGLFLR
+520 QEAIGAIGAFLR
-532 EAIPMISQAP
+532 EAIPMVTQAP
-542 ETLPM
+542 DTLPM
-547 ASEMLLFLVRRFR
+547 VSEMLLFLVRRYR

-566 SAVERAMKSLEE
+566 SAVEKAMKALQD
-578 KAAMAK
+578 KADAAK
-584 QQQPGPS
+584 QQPPS
-591 PEMLQ
+591 PPPEMMQ
-596 LQADQQAEQMKMQ
+596 MQAEQQAEQMRMQAQAQAEQMKMQ

-618 LQAQAQIEQGKA
+618 MQAQAQIEQGKA
-630 QLEMQIQQAK
+630 QLEMQMQQAK
-640 MQAEMQL
+640 TQAEMQL
-647 AQMKADFETAKQNNE
+647 AQMKAEFEVAKQNNE

-668 EMAGKEEY
+668 EMAGREEY
-676 ERWKAELEAATKITV
+676 ERFKAELESKTQIIVAEIAAK
-691 ARMANNPG
+691 
-699 LDLPVIDAAAAQLT
+699 AQ
-713 QELAPPIMQA
+713 ISQA
-723 MDKIAMMHDQMAN
+723 MMSEQMSATNAVDQ
-736 MHGETMQNIG
+736 
-746 AAMQRLNAPKRIIR
+746 
-760 GPDGMVVG
+760 VV
-768 VEVVQ
+768 VTTL